1 MWDRTDRLAQ
11 ELVRQAA
18 LKLPESTFLGW
29 RHLLYELNQ
38 FVNEY
43 VRKKPDDPLN
53 FITLSRES
61 RKESAVLN
69 VYVGEPGRHDI
80 DPEKLINGVKYFLGE
95 MGIQVLSI
103 KKNPEEPESV
113 LVTVSGI
120 SQFEE
125 PAYHATIKNTWMK
138 NALRSGDA
146 IDVRMIGMEIEPGV
160 FRLTEFIPDIE
171 YVDAEK
177 EAFIQSV
184 GKDLASGE
192 VLASTD
198 GRFYN
203 NDDYE
208 TLYLR

>member
-1 MWDRTDRLAQ
+1 MWDRTDYLAQ

-43 VRKKPDDPLN
+43 VRKKSGDPLN
-53 FITLSRES
+53 FVTLSNES
-61 RKESAVLN
+61 EGDSKILD
-69 VYVGEPGRHDI
+69 VYVGDSESHGF

-95 MGIQVLSI
+95 MGIQIQSI
-103 KKNPEEPESV
+103 RKKPGEPTSI
-113 LVTVSGI
+113 LISVSGI
-120 SQFEE
+120 SKFDA
-125 PAYHATIKNTWMK
+125 PAHHKKIKNTWMRD
-138 NALRSGDA
+138 ALQSGDA
-146 IDVRMIGMEIEPGV
+146 IDVRMIGMEVEPGV
-160 FRLTEFIPDIE
+160 FRLTEFVPDIE
-171 YVDAEK
+171 YVDAEN
-177 EAFIQSV
+177 EAFIQSI

-192 VLASTD
+192 ILASTD

-208 TLYLR
+208 CIYLK